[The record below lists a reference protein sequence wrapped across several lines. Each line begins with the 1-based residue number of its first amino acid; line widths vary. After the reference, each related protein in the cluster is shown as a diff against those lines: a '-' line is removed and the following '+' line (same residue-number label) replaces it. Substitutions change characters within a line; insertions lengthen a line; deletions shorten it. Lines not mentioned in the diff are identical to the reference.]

1 MVFVVSYVRKALS
14 TSLAIIRPNS
24 SVDLHV
30 GFDVVGLA
38 KTSPANVTF
47 EWLLS
52 RVDSLMPFQ
61 IGVDCKCLVTITAFE
76 GLFTCMGSLMSF

>member
-38 KTSPANVTF
+38 ETSPADVTF

-52 RVDSLMPFQ
+52 RVDSLMPFE
-61 IGVDCKCLVTITAFE
+61 IGVD
-76 GLFTCMGSLMSF
+76 